1 MKLVH
6 FELSGVLLDD
16 KTNFTE
22 WIIESP
28 DLFSEYV
35 IELHSQIEGAE
46 GRFVLSEQIAF
57 MISIFLMED
66 SV

>member
-6 FELSGVLLDD
+6 FDLSGALLDD

-28 DLFSEYV
+28 ALFSEYI
-35 IELHSQIEGAE
+35 IEMYS
-46 GRFVLSEQIAF
+46 
-57 MISIFLMED
+57 
-66 SV
+66 